1 MKTLGTT
8 VGETTGNGKEPEEET
23 GGKKT
28 RKEKEEHTSPGA
40 HTRTLKIRKTLQSP
54 PSNCDVTKV
63 FFVLFCVFNQKVI
76 DEWIK
81 LKKAIIK
88 HLTPRCNF
96 FDYMA
101 TEPV

>member
-1 MKTLGTT
+1 MVRSQNKSW
-8 VGETTGNGKEPEEET
+8 
-23 GGKKT
+23 KK
-28 RKEKEEHTSPGA
+28 KEKKRIRRAHLSRCTHTQN
-40 HTRTLKIRKTLQSP
+40 TKTTTKSSIKLQC
-54 PSNCDVTKV
+54 NQG

-96 FDYMA
+96 FNYTT

>member
-1 MKTLGTT
+1 MKTLGTA
-8 VGETTGNGKEPEEET
+8 VGETTGNGKEPEQET
-23 GGKKT
+23 GEKKKRIRRAHLSRCT
-28 RKEKEEHTSPGA
+28 HT
-40 HTRTLKIRKTLQSP
+40 HTQNTKNTTKSSIKLQC
-54 PSNCDVTKV
+54 NQG
-63 FFVLFCVFNQKVI
+63 FFVLFCFFNQKVI

-96 FDYMA
+96 FDYMT